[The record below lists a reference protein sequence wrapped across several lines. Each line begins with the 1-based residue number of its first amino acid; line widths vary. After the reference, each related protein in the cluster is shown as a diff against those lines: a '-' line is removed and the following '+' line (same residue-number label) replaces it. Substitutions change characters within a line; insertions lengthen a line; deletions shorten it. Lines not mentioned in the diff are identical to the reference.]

1 MDIMFGQYA
10 NINTALHKLHPVT
23 KLFGLIIFIIVTFL
37 YSDFYA
43 YVVQLFLLVFLLL
56 WTKVPLQ
63 IIARSLWNIRYLFLF
78 LFIFNILFIRD
89 GTPLWQWGVIGIYPK
104 ALLLSVNL
112 LLRVALLT
120 TYSVVFTLTTNPLD
134 LSTAISNL
142 FFFLG
147 NSAHIFGM
155 ILAIAL
161 RFMPTLQSE
170 ANKIMKAQR
179 SRGARFVSGTILQ
192 RAKDVVTLLVPLLV
206 IAFSRADTLAV
217 AMELRGYNPNEARTQ
232 FRTLHWQ
239 KQDTIVCLFL
249 CIYVFVAIIVKMN
262 W

>member
-10 NINTALHKLHPVT
+10 NIKTTLHKLHPVT

-37 YSDFYA
+37 YSDLFA
-43 YVVQLFLLVFLLL
+43 YVVQLMLLVLLL
-56 WTKVPLQ
+56 FWTKVPLRVVG
-63 IIARSLWNIRYLFLF
+63 RSLWNIRYLFVF
-78 LFIFNILFIRD
+78 LFIFNLLFIRD
-89 GTPLWQWGVIGIYPK
+89 GTPLWQWGFIGIYPR

-112 LLRVALLT
+112 LLRVVLLT

-142 FFFLG
+142 FAFLG
-147 NSAHIFGM
+147 NGAHIFGM

-179 SRGARFVSGTILQ
+179 SRGARFVSGTLLQ

-206 IAFSRADTLAV
+206 IAFTRADTLAV
-217 AMELRGYNPNEARTQ
+217 AMELRGYDPNEARSQ
-232 FRTLHWQ
+232 FRTLRWRR
-239 KQDTIVCLFL
+239 QDTFVCLLL
-249 CIYVFVAIIVKMN
+249 CIYLIVAIIVRIK
-262 W
+262 